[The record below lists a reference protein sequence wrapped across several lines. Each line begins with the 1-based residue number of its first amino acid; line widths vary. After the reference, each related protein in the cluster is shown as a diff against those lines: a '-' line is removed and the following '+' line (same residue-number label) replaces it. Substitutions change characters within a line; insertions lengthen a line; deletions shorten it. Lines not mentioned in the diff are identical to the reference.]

1 MLCISNWPIS
11 LPIAEG
17 RQGCLMLLH
26 MLHVASERAN
36 ISPLL
41 QRRRISRHML
51 RKSKQDCLQLADGQR
66 LRQQGLAWT
75 WHQHC
80 AQLHMQQ
87 RGTLCRLGLS
97 LCQAGAQRLWRP
109 SQSKGHQLAMLEC
122 SWSEC

>member
-1 MLCISNWPIS
+1 MLCISNRPIS

-26 MLHVASERAN
+26 MLHVASESAY

-51 RKSKQDCLQLADGQR
+51 RKSKQDCQQLADGQR
-66 LRQQGLAWT
+66 LRQQGVLT

-80 AQLHMQQ
+80 SQLHMQQ
-87 RGTLCRLGLS
+87 RGTLCRWSLS
-97 LCQAGAQRLWRP
+97 LQSVGALRLWRP
-109 SQSKGHQLAMLEC
+109 SQSKGHQLAVLEC